1 MGFQGVDVAD
11 RMEPRASNPEHWES
25 VGAALYNEAL
35 LAGLDAGW
43 DAPPPVTYEARDL
56 VPAEEL
62 PDSAAVMAAAYP
74 RPGPLV
80 WKDPRACL
88 LLPYWRGILPAPL
101 TAIFIWRDPLEV
113 ARSLHTR
120 DGMPIA
126 DGVALWE
133 RYNRSAAIGLQGVD
147 TFVLD
152 YADLLG
158 DPEGTLGGIA
168 DWLRGLGRFGED
180 TDGWDPTAAA
190 DSVDGRLHR
199 ETAGDT
205 EPDAFPPMPGP
216 LVEWLTSQAGG
227 HSPLDSSPP
236 PPASPWP
243 GAILETRREIARLR
257 RSVEARDIESD
268 RQASEH
274 ADVVAMLEAL
284 VRSRD
289 ARIHV
294 LNSDLRGETMRYEG
308 VRAELDRVLGSTS
321 WKVTSPVRTV
331 LAKLTNHSKPVG

>member
-56 VPAEEL
+56 VPADGL
-62 PDSAAVMAAAYP
+62 PDPAAVMAAAYP

-133 RYNRSAAIGLQGVD
+133 RYNRSAATGLQGVD

-168 DWLRGLGRFGED
+168 DWLRGLNRFGADAE
-180 TDGWDPTAAA
+180 TWDIAAA
-190 DSVDGRLHR
+190 AATVDRRLHR
-199 ETAGDT
+199 ETADDGVRD
-205 EPDAFPPMPGP
+205 DFPPVPR
-216 LVEWLTSQAGG
+216 LLADWLTSLAGS
-227 HSPLDSSPP
+227 HTPLGSAPP
-236 PPASPWP
+236 QPMSPWP
-243 GAILETRREIARLR
+243 AAILETRREIARQR
-257 RSVEARDIESD
+257 RLVEDRDAELV
-268 RQASEH
+268 RHTSEH
-274 ADVVAMLEAL
+274 AEVVAMLEAL

-289 ARIHV
+289 ARIRV
-294 LNSDLRGETMRYEG
+294 LNSDLEGEALRYSG
-308 VRAELDRVLGSTS
+308 LRAELNRVLGSPS
-321 WKVTSPVRTV
+321 WRATAPLRKALARLADHRTRQ
-331 LAKLTNHSKPVG
+331 H